1 MKYLL
6 FICLLSFNLPMD
18 SYAAE
23 SSKELRY
30 SISNQKKAAK
40 YRKKKGF
47 LWGLFKKK
55 KKGCD
60 CPKL

>member
-1 MKYLL
+1 MKYLIL
-6 FICLLSFNLPMD
+6 LCLISFNIP
-18 SYAAE
+18 AN
-23 SSKELRY
+23 SSTAKSSTELSY
-30 SISNQKKAAK
+30 SISSQKKMAK

>member
-1 MKYLL
+1 MKYLVL
-6 FICLLSFNLPMD
+6 FCLISFSIPAHSTVADSKMALS
-18 SYAAE
+18 Y
-23 SSKELRY
+23 SS
-30 SISNQKKAAK
+30 STNKKVAK

>member
-1 MKYLL
+1 MKYLIL
-6 FICLLSFNLPMD
+6 FCLFSFSLPAHSAVADSKIELS
-18 SYAAE
+18 Y
-23 SSKELRY
+23 SS
-30 SISNQKKAAK
+30 SSQKKAAK